1 MSVPATPKSSFRKG
15 AAAQPAAAAAVA
27 RGWGGALPNGH
38 MHPEDLAAIVAQVTG
53 AMLAELRAYSQDAS
67 PASAAPNG
75 DPASPADEKLT
86 VAEVLAARP
95 KLKQAWLYQNAA
107 DCGAVR
113 PNKTKRGPLLF
124 TLAGV
129 DAALELTRVAPI
141 TKSVNKSSANSKPR
155 GPRRRQGDLTPN
167 GSPRRFDVGD
177 RLTA

>member
-1 MSVPATPKSSFRKG
+1 
-15 AAAQPAAAAAVA
+15 
-27 RGWGGALPNGH
+27 
-38 MHPEDLAAIVAQVTG
+38 MHPEDLAAIVTQVTG
-53 AMLAELRAYSQDAS
+53 ALLAELRAYPQDAA
-67 PASAAPNG
+67 PASAGSNG
-75 DPASPADEKLT
+75 DHAGPADEKLT

-113 PNKTKRGPLLF
+113 PNETKRGPLLF

-129 DAALELTRVAPI
+129 DSALELTRVAPI
-141 TKSVNKSSANSKPR
+141 TKSVDKSPTDSKPR
-155 GPRRRQGDLTPN
+155 GPRRRQGDVTPN